1 MQNLIFGIPFSK
13 ILFRAYIFLYSSAHS
28 SGYHQSFFLVSDFLA
43 KVTKPTK
50 SSGKD
55 HSFYNKV
62 SLKKSYSFYE
72 HQLT

>member
-28 SGYHQSFFLVSDFLA
+28 GGYHQSFFLVSDFLA
-43 KVTKPTK
+43 KVSKPTK

-55 HSFYNKV
+55 H
-62 SLKKSYSFYE
+62 
-72 HQLT
+72 